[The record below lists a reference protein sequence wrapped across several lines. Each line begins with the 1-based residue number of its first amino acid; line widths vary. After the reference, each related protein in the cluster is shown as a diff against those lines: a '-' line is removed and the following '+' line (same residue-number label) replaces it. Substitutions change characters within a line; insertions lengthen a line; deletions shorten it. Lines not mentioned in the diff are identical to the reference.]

1 MPHSE
6 GEKTFICVVYY
17 KSAIICVVYYIILR
31 KEFQM
36 TFEEFIM
43 QAREMNASDIHLT
56 VGAPTVVRVNGELT
70 AYTEL
75 SDQVV
80 NRTIL
85 SILTAEQEK
94 QLTEGNDIDF
104 SFELKNGARQR
115 VNVFRQGGRL
125 ACCIRLLNAN
135 IPTLDELG
143 MPPILL
149 DLAKKRRGLVLVTG
163 PTGAGK
169 STTLAA
175 MIEHIN
181 NTRACHVITI
191 EDPIEYRY
199 TRKKA
204 TIHQRELGRDV
215 PTFAYA
221 LRSALREDPDV
232 ILIGEMRDYETIS
245 LAMTAAE
252 TGHLVFGTLHTS
264 SAAQTIDRIID
275 ACPIHAQD
283 QVRNQLSNML
293 QGIVAQ
299 SLVPRS
305 DNKGRVAAV
314 EVLLGTDAVK
324 NLIRSSKIPQMET
337 VMQGASRQGMQT
349 LSESLAKLYKSG
361 KISYE
366 TALEYSNDRTEMEKK
381 LLSGT

>member
-1 MPHSE
+1 
-6 GEKTFICVVYY
+6 
-17 KSAIICVVYYIILR
+17 
-31 KEFQM
+31 M

-56 VGAPTVVRVNGELT
+56 VGAPTVVRVNGELRK
-70 AYTEL
+70 YTEL

-85 SILTAEQEK
+85 SILSAEQEK
-94 QLTEGNDIDF
+94 MLTEGKDIDF

-115 VNVFRQGGRL
+115 VNVFRQSGKL
-125 ACCIRLLNAN
+125 AACIRLLNAE
-135 IPTLDELG
+135 IPTLEELK

-149 DLAKKRRGLVLVTG
+149 DFAKKRRGLVLVTG

-175 MIEHIN
+175 LMEYIN
-181 NTRACHVITI
+181 KTRACHVITI

-199 TRKKA
+199 KQEKA

-215 PTFAYA
+215 PSFHEA

-264 SAAQTIDRIID
+264 SAAQTVDRIID
-275 ACPIHAQD
+275 ACPVHSQD
-283 QVRNQLSNML
+283 QVRSQLSSMI
-293 QGIVAQ
+293 QGIIAQ
-299 SLVPRS
+299 TLIPRA
-305 DNKGRVAAV
+305 DGKGRVAAV
-314 EVLLGTDAVK
+314 EVMIGTDAVR
-324 NLIRSSKIPQMET
+324 NLIRSAKINMMET
-337 VMQGASRQGMQT
+337 TMAAGSREGMCT
-349 LSESLAKLYKSG
+349 LNGSLANLYKTG
-361 KISYE
+361 QISYE
-366 TALEYSNDRTEMEKK
+366 TALEYATDRGEMEKK
-381 LLSGT
+381 LLSGI

>member
-1 MPHSE
+1 
-6 GEKTFICVVYY
+6 
-17 KSAIICVVYYIILR
+17 
-31 KEFQM
+31 M
-36 TFEEFIM
+36 TFEDFIM

-56 VGAPTVVRVNGELT
+56 VGLPTVVRVNGVLQK
-70 AYTEL
+70 YTEL

-85 SILTAEQEK
+85 SILSAEQEK
-94 QLTEGNDIDF
+94 LLTEGNDIDF

-115 VNVFRQGGRL
+115 VNVFRQGGKL
-125 ACCIRLLNAN
+125 ACSIRLLNAT
-135 IPTLDELG
+135 IPTLEQLK
-143 MPPILL
+143 MPPALL

-181 NTRACHVITI
+181 KTRACHIITI

-199 TRKKA
+199 MQEKA
-204 TIHQRELGRDV
+204 TIHQREIGRDV
-215 PTFAYA
+215 PSFSYA

-275 ACPIHAQD
+275 ACPTHAQE
-283 QVRNQLSNML
+283 QVRCQLANML
-293 QGIVAQ
+293 QGIIAQ
-299 SLVPRS
+299 TLVPS
-305 DNKGRVAAV
+305 ADGKSRVAAV

-337 VMQGASRQGMQT
+337 IMQGASRMGMQT
-349 LSESLAKLYKSG
+349 LTDSLAKLYKSG
-361 KISYE
+361 EISYE
-366 TALEYSNDRTEMEKK
+366 TALEYSIDRGEMEKK
-381 LLSGT
+381 LISDKL

>member
-1 MPHSE
+1 
-6 GEKTFICVVYY
+6 
-17 KSAIICVVYYIILR
+17 
-31 KEFQM
+31 M

-43 QAREMNASDIHLT
+43 QAREMDASDIHLT
-56 VGAPTVVRVNGELT
+56 VGAPTVVRVNGELRK
-70 AYTEL
+70 YTEL

-85 SILTAEQEK
+85 SILSAEQEK
-94 QLTEGNDIDF
+94 MLTEGKDIDF

-115 VNVFRQGGRL
+115 VNVFRQSGKL
-125 ACCIRLLNAN
+125 AACIRLLNAE
-135 IPTLDELG
+135 IPTLEELR
-143 MPPILL
+143 MPPVLL
-149 DLAKKRRGLVLVTG
+149 DFAKKRRGLVLVTG

-175 MIEHIN
+175 LVEYIN
-181 NTRACHVITI
+181 KTRACHVITI

-199 TRKKA
+199 KQEKA

-215 PTFAYA
+215 PSFHEA

-275 ACPIHAQD
+275 ACPIHSQD
-283 QVRNQLSNML
+283 QVRSQLANMI
-293 QGIVAQ
+293 QGIIAQ
-299 SLVPRS
+299 SLIPRS
-305 DNKGRVAAV
+305 DGKGRVAAV
-314 EVLLGTDAVK
+314 EVMVGTDAIK
-324 NLIRSSKIPQMET
+324 NLIRSSKINMMET
-337 VMQGASRQGMQT
+337 TMAAGSQMGMCT
-349 LSESLAKLYKSG
+349 LNDSLAKLYKTG
-361 KISYE
+361 QISYE
-366 TALEYSNDRTEMEKK
+366 TALEYASDRNEMEKK
-381 LLSGT
+381 LLSGI

>member
-1 MPHSE
+1 
-6 GEKTFICVVYY
+6 
-17 KSAIICVVYYIILR
+17 
-31 KEFQM
+31 M

-56 VGAPTVVRVNGELT
+56 VGAPTVVRVNGELRK
-70 AYTEL
+70 YTEL

-85 SILTAEQEK
+85 SILSAEQEK
-94 QLTEGNDIDF
+94 MLTEGHDIDF

-115 VNVFRQGGRL
+115 VNVFRQSGKL
-125 ACCIRLLNAN
+125 AACIRLLNAE
-135 IPTLDELG
+135 IPTLDQLK
-143 MPPILL
+143 MPPVLL
-149 DLAKKRRGLVLVTG
+149 DFAKKRRGLVLVTG

-175 MIEHIN
+175 LVEYIN
-181 NTRACHVITI
+181 RNRACHIITI

-199 TRKKA
+199 TQQKA

-215 PTFAYA
+215 PSFAGA

-232 ILIGEMRDYETIS
+232 NLIGEMRDYETIS

-283 QVRNQLSNML
+283 QTRSQLANML

-299 SLVPRS
+299 TLVPTS
-305 DNKGRVAAV
+305 DGKDRVAAV
-314 EVLLGTDAVK
+314 EILIGNDAVK
-324 NLIRSSKIPQMET
+324 NLIRSNKIPQMET
-337 VMQGASRQGMQT
+337 VMQSGARNGMTT
-349 LSESLAKLYKSG
+349 LNESLARLYQG
-361 KISYE
+361 GQISYE
-366 TALEYSNDRTEMEKK
+366 TALEYPTERGEMEKK
-381 LLSGT
+381 LLSNVR

>member
-1 MPHSE
+1 
-6 GEKTFICVVYY
+6 
-17 KSAIICVVYYIILR
+17 
-31 KEFQM
+31 M

-43 QAREMNASDIHLT
+43 QARSLGASDIHLT
-56 VGAPTVVRVNGELT
+56 VGAPTVIRVNGELCKF
-70 AYTEL
+70 TEL

-80 NRTIL
+80 HRTIV
-85 SILTAEQEK
+85 SILSAEQEK
-94 QLTEGNDIDF
+94 MLTEGEDIDF

-115 VNVFRQGGRL
+115 VNVFHQSGRL
-125 ACCIRLLNAN
+125 ACSIRLLNAE
-135 IPTLDELG
+135 IPTLVQLG
-143 MPPILL
+143 MPNVLL

-175 MIEHIN
+175 MIQHIN
-181 NTRACHVITI
+181 ETRACHIITI

-199 TRKKA
+199 EQMKA

-215 PTFAYA
+215 SRFDYA

-252 TGHLVFGTLHTS
+252 TGHLVFATLHTS

-275 ACPIHAQD
+275 VCPTHAQE
-283 QVRNQLSNML
+283 QVRTQLANMI

-299 SLVPRS
+299 ILVPCA
-305 DNKGRVAAV
+305 DNKSRCAAV
-314 EVLLGTDAVK
+314 EVMLGSDAIK
-324 NLIRSSKIPQMET
+324 NLIRSNKIAQMET
-337 VMQGASRQGMQT
+337 TMQGSTMQGMQT
-349 LSESLAKLYKSG
+349 LIESLYRLYKAG
-361 KISYE
+361 KITYQ
-366 TALEYSNDRTEMEKK
+366 TAIEYSNNAQEMEKK
-381 LLSGT
+381 MMNG

>member
-1 MPHSE
+1 
-6 GEKTFICVVYY
+6 
-17 KSAIICVVYYIILR
+17 
-31 KEFQM
+31 M

-43 QAREMNASDIHLT
+43 QAREMNASDIHLS
-56 VGAPTVVRVNGELT
+56 VGLPTVVRVNGELRK
-70 AYTEL
+70 YTEL

-85 SILTAEQEK
+85 SILSAEQEK
-94 QLTEGNDIDF
+94 LLTEGNDIDF

-125 ACCIRLLNAN
+125 ACCIRLLNAE
-135 IPTLDELG
+135 IPSLDELK
-143 MPPILL
+143 MPSVLL

-181 NTRACHVITI
+181 ATRACHVITI

-199 TRKKA
+199 KQEKA
-204 TIHQRELGRDV
+204 TIHQREIGRDV
-215 PTFAYA
+215 PSFSYA

-283 QVRNQLSNML
+283 QVRTQLANML
-293 QGIVAQ
+293 QGIIAQ
-299 SLVPRS
+299 NLIPKA
-305 DNKGRVAAV
+305 DKKGRIAAV

-324 NLIRSSKIPQMET
+324 NMIRSNKIPQMESA
-337 VMQGASRQGMQT
+337 MQASARTGMQS
-349 LSESLAKLYKSG
+349 LCDSLAKLYQSG
-361 KISYE
+361 QITYE
-366 TALEYSNDRTEMEKK
+366 TALEYANDRGEMEKK
-381 LLSGT
+381 LLGGV

>member
-1 MPHSE
+1 
-6 GEKTFICVVYY
+6 
-17 KSAIICVVYYIILR
+17 
-31 KEFQM
+31 M

-56 VGAPTVVRVNGELT
+56 VGLPTVVRVNGELRK
-70 AYTEL
+70 YTEL

-85 SILTAEQEK
+85 SILSAEQEK

-125 ACCIRLLNAN
+125 ACCIRLLNAE
-135 IPTLDELG
+135 IPSLEELK
-143 MPPILL
+143 MPPVLL
-149 DLAKKRRGLVLVTG
+149 ELAKKRRGLVLVTG

-181 NTRACHVITI
+181 KTRACHVITI

-199 TRKKA
+199 SQEKA
-204 TIHQRELGRDV
+204 TIHQREIGRDV
-215 PTFAYA
+215 PSFGYA

-293 QGIVAQ
+293 QGIIAQ

-305 DNKGRVAAV
+305 DKKGRVAAV
-314 EVLLGTDAVK
+314 EIMLGTDAVK
-324 NLIRSSKIPQMET
+324 NLIRSNKIPQMET
-337 VMQGASRQGMQT
+337 VMQGSTQLGMQT
-349 LSESLAKLYKSG
+349 LTDSLAKLYKTG
-361 KISYE
+361 QISYE

-381 LLSGT
+381 LLSGI

>member
-1 MPHSE
+1 
-6 GEKTFICVVYY
+6 
-17 KSAIICVVYYIILR
+17 
-31 KEFQM
+31 M

-56 VGAPTVVRVNGELT
+56 VGAPTVVRVNGELRK
-70 AYTEL
+70 YTEL

-85 SILTAEQEK
+85 SILSAEQEK
-94 QLTEGNDIDF
+94 ALNEGKDIDF

-115 VNVFRQGGRL
+115 VNVFRQSGKL
-125 ACCIRLLNAN
+125 AACIRLLNAE
-135 IPTLDELG
+135 IPTLEELK
-143 MPPILL
+143 MPSVLL
-149 DLAKKRRGLVLVTG
+149 DFAKKRRGLVLVTG

-175 MIEHIN
+175 MVEYINTTRPCHI
-181 NTRACHVITI
+181 ITI

-199 TRKKA
+199 KQEKA

-215 PTFAYA
+215 PSFHEA

-264 SAAQTIDRIID
+264 SAAQTVDRIID
-275 ACPIHAQD
+275 ACPIRSQE
-283 QVRNQLSNML
+283 QVRSQLASMI
-293 QGIVAQ
+293 QAIIAQ
-299 SLVPRS
+299 SLIPRS
-305 DNKGRVAAV
+305 DGKGRVAAV
-314 EVLLGTDAVK
+314 EVMVGTDAIK
-324 NLIRSSKIPQMET
+324 NLIRSNKINMMET
-337 VMQGASRQGMQT
+337 TMAAGGRDGMCT
-349 LSESLAKLYKSG
+349 LSDSLAKLYRSNQ
-361 KISYE
+361 ISYE
-366 TALEYSNDRTEMEKK
+366 TALEYATDRNEMEKK
-381 LLSGT
+381 LLSGI